1 MARSEMDAQ
10 VFSDATALASHLIAL
25 ARAQRKF
32 DRLDGSLEE
41 GNFMDSD
48 AMTYLTI
55 LLTALSYLG
64 TFVLGYG
71 MRSYIYSHRR
81 HYD

>member
-1 MARSEMDAQ
+1 
-10 VFSDATALASHLIAL
+10 
-25 ARAQRKF
+25 
-32 DRLDGSLEE
+32 
-41 GNFMDSD
+41 MDSD

-71 MRSYIYSHRR
+71 MRSNIYSHRR